1 MSSTGTRLLTCL
13 LALSL
18 AMAAASRAMKV
29 VGVSGS
35 LRAASVNTQL
45 LHIIQKNV
53 AAGNVTGVD
62 FSIADISALPL
73 YNADLESS
81 EVGAPRCEAA
91 AQQRSQLPHRRR
103 APSQGGVT
111 KFPEAVEAFRAQVK
125 DADAFIFACTEHNY
139 GVSAALKNALDWGS
153 RGGNVW
159 ADKAAGM
166 VGAGGRMGTSRAQYH
181 LRTMGV
187 FLNLHF
193 VNKEACFN
201 IWDGTNTVDMADWKV
216 KEDGA
221 WTELL
226 VAHAQAVQ
234 QHAQRLVLGKEAEPS
249 TAEVS
254 A

>member
-53 AAGNVTGVD
+53 AAGNVTGMD

-81 EVGAPRCEAA
+81 EVGAARCEAA
-91 AQQRSQLPHRRR
+91 AQQLSQLPHRRR

-111 KFPEAVEAFRAQVK
+111 KFPEAVEAFRAQLK
-125 DADAFIFACTEHNY
+125 DADAFIFACTEC
-139 GVSAALKNALDWGS
+139 VAAQACSTAAAVLSRLPPLRQAQLRSLRGAEERAGLGIS
-153 RGGNVW
+153 RGQC
-159 ADKAAGM
+159 
-166 VGAGGRMGTSRAQYH
+166 VG
-181 LRTMGV
+181 
-187 FLNLHF
+187 
-193 VNKEACFN
+193 
-201 IWDGTNTVDMADWKV
+201 
-216 KEDGA
+216 
-221 WTELL
+221 
-226 VAHAQAVQ
+226 
-234 QHAQRLVLGKEAEPS
+234 
-249 TAEVS
+249 
-254 A
+254 